1 MDLYVGT
8 SGYNYK
14 EWKGHFY
21 PEKFPD
27 KEMLDFY
34 GKQFNSVEI
43 NNTFY
48 RVPKAD
54 VVISWAEKVPPEFR
68 LC

>member
-1 MDLYVGT
+1 MDLFVGT

-54 VVISWAEKVPPEFR
+54 VVKS
-68 LC
+68 

>member
-1 MDLYVGT
+1 MDLFVGT

-27 KEMLDFY
+27 KAMIDFY

-54 VVISWAEKVPPEFR
+54 VVIS
-68 LC
+68 